1 MGTTQPAQALTAAV
15 GRPGHPS
22 LLLTSWGWSKLG
34 GKWTCHG
41 PYLPPPFLPCDLDT
55 PWALY
60 TSVASTKQM
69 GAGRPPPH
77 FVCVKAFEA

>member
-15 GRPGHPS
+15 GRSGHPS

-41 PYLPPPFLPCDLDT
+41 PYLPHPFFLATWTHHGLPTPPL
-55 PWALY
+55 
-60 TSVASTKQM
+60 
-69 GAGRPPPH
+69 PPPNKW
-77 FVCVKAFEA
+77 VQGDPLPILCV